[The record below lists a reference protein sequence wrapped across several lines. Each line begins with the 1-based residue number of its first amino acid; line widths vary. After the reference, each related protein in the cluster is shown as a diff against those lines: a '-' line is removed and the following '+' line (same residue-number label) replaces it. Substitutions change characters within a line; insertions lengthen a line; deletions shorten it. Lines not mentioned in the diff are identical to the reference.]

1 MIKYPYSRS
10 PNINW
15 YAHRSAHRCI
25 IMNKQRSTLRQLLL
39 FFVISNGVTVLQL
52 ALMPLLKHIFSLTAL
67 VQMPLQLF
75 SLGQRPDGVRIF
87 LIDYAGGMVSEG
99 GGGGA
104 AYFLAVEITLLTAQI
119 LNFFLQRRITFRSQ
133 VSALKAALWY
143 LAAWLLIS
151 SAAAVLN
158 SLYKPHIYR
167 LPIQHLGKSG
177 GTLAGDMAVMLINCV
192 ISFWIFFPIMKFI
205 FRSDSN
211 ENNIKKKR
219 TQND

>member
-10 PNINW
+10 PNIDW
-15 YAHRSAHRCI
+15 YAHRSAHRGI

-75 SLGQRPDGVRIF
+75 ALGQRPAGVRIF

-104 AYFLAVEITLLTAQI
+104 A
-119 LNFFLQRRITFRSQ
+119 
-133 VSALKAALWY
+133 
-143 LAAWLLIS
+143 
-151 SAAAVLN
+151 
-158 SLYKPHIYR
+158 
-167 LPIQHLGKSG
+167 
-177 GTLAGDMAVMLINCV
+177 
-192 ISFWIFFPIMKFI
+192 
-205 FRSDSN
+205 
-211 ENNIKKKR
+211 
-219 TQND
+219 